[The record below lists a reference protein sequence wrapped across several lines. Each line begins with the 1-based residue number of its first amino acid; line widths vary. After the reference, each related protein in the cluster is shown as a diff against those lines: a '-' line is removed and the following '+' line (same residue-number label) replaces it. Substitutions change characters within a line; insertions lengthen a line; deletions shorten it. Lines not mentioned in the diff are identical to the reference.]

1 MQVLLYSSIM
11 FYTLGLFM
19 IMSNYMNYAAFST
32 GKLVKIMYGKDK
44 RVYKIDAILDEL
56 SGRLAKLV
64 RLDTYKK
71 KRLLTTLKVAGI
83 NHSPEHYIATA
94 WIKTAIPLLFGLLTL
109 FITPILLPIFVVIS
123 IRTYFKE
130 SRVAD
135 KELQKEKKNIEYEL
149 PRFTREIAQELK
161 ATRDVLSI
169 LDRYKN
175 TAGDSLKRELIVT
188 LADMKS
194 GNYETALTR
203 FETRIQSPMLS
214 EVIRGLISVIRG
226 DDATVFFQLLAHDFK
241 TLEIQRLKSEAN
253 KRPNKLKKYSFLML
267 GCMLLLYMVI
277 IGIAT
282 IQGLGGMF

>member
-1 MQVLLYSSIM
+1 VQVLLYSSIM